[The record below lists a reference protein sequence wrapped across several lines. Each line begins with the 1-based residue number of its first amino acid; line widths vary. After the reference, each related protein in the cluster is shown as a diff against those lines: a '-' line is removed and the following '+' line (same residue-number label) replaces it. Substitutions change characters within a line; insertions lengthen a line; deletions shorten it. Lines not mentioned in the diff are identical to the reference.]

1 MRRHF
6 VGLSFLSV
14 ETNLCPSATRLLH
27 DLKSDPNSNK
37 SNLLLSYVYS
47 SIKSQCA
54 HVTSSLL
61 PSLPEPAERFM
72 VEPTEAALCL
82 HVESQKQVQATCSL
96 STESGEAHN

>member
-37 SNLLLSYVYS
+37 SNLLLSYVY